1 MSAHIHDELPAV
13 LTGEADRATLDAF
26 AEHMGAGCASCC
38 QDLASVVQAYAA
50 IASAKRYVPELFRA
64 ELNGTAT
71 DDTVGVDEQLPDLS
85 DVFAQLEARP
95 DQVAR
100 TGGAH
105 AKAKEKRWRHVGRG
119 WIAAAAVVVG
129 VAAGVGGEYL
139 VDHHTTSSSVAVHV
153 VHLAPFDIGATSGT
167 AKIIGD
173 SRITI
178 GATSLP
184 SVGTTEFYQAWLTNA
199 ARTELLSL
207 GPLGP
212 DGAGNYTL
220 PAHLINTYSAI
231 EVSVQQVNGNPAF
244 SGVSVLRGSY
254 R

>member
-13 LTGEADRATLDAF
+13 LTGEADRATLDAV
-26 AEHMGAGCASCC
+26 AEHMSAGCASCC

-50 IASAKRYVPELFRA
+50 IASAKRYVPQLFRA
-64 ELNGTAT
+64 ELTGTAP
-71 DDTVGVDEQLPDLS
+71 DDTVGEDEQLPDLS
-85 DVFAQLEARP
+85 DVFAQIEARP
-95 DQVAR
+95 DRVAR
-100 TGGAH
+100 RGGAH
-105 AKAKEKRWRHVGRG
+105 AKAKERRRRPVGRG
-119 WIAAAAVVVG
+119 WIAAAAVIVG

-139 VDHHTTSSSVAVHV
+139 VNHHTTSSSVAVHV
-153 VHLAPFDIGATSGT
+153 VHLAPFDIGTTSGT
-167 AKIIGD
+167 AKIIGG
-173 SRITI
+173 SRITV

-184 SVGTTEFYQAWLTNA
+184 SLGTTKFYQAWLTNA
-199 ARTELLSL
+199 ARTQLLSL

-220 PAHLINTYSAI
+220 PAHLISTYSAI

>member
-1 MSAHIHDELPAV
+1 MSAHIHDELPGV

-26 AEHMGAGCASCC
+26 AEHMSAGCASCC

-50 IASAKRYVPELFRA
+50 IESAKRYAPQLFRA

-71 DDTVGVDEQLPDLS
+71 DDTVGEDEQLPDLS
-85 DVFAQLEARP
+85 NVFAQIEARP
-95 DQVAR
+95 DKVAR
-100 TGGAH
+100 AGAH
-105 AKAKEKRWRHVGRG
+105 AKAKQQRRRPVGRG

-139 VDHHTTSSSVAVHV
+139 VNHHSTSSSVAVHV
-153 VHLAPFDIGATSGT
+153 VHLAPFDIGTTPGT

-184 SVGTTEFYQAWLTNA
+184 SVGTTKFYQAWLTNA

-212 DGAGNYTL
+212 DGAGSYRL